1 MAIRYAAP
9 PDGAERLATAGL
21 NEVTRTA
28 RLKTAGGASLTT
40 SAPDQVTLSAPHE
53 VHNIGLDALVAHRP
67 LADSPT
73 AGWRYLVQT
82 HAGTVASSEVAAD
95 ASGQPTVFAQLNE
108 GPFVESTARSL
119 VEVAGIP
126 AVKSGNYEVRML
138 KIPALYVIALWLKDL
153 GGDADLVVPLEPA
166 PDFLEADRAY
176 LEDEFLGVLESPA
189 RQRLEFDDSPQ
200 G

>member
-1 MAIRYAAP
+1 M
-9 PDGAERLATAGL
+9 
-21 NEVTRTA
+21 
-28 RLKTAGGASLTT
+28 
-40 SAPDQVTLSAPHE
+40 
-53 VHNIGLDALVAHRP
+53 HNIGLDALVAHRS

-73 AGWRYLVQT
+73 TGWRYLVQT

-176 LEDEFLGVLESPA
+176 LEDEFLGVLEGEGYD
-189 RQRLEFDDSPQ
+189 RVLLRR
-200 G
+200 GK